1 MKVYLDKSF
10 EDNLKLAGTSEGQVA
25 QAVNAISTQ
34 IGSKRG
40 GVLNEDGEDVPDA
53 AAAPAPAAAPVKK
66 DLVALAKAAI
76 VGAVAKLARPVAAG
90 AILIATH
97 QTFQQHLCDPTYASA
112 AKTFSMVPLVGT
124 YSDQC
129 DASLKTYQQALM
141 VATGIAASI
150 LAPYIKSA
158 TAAVE
163 IPDEIVDQ
171 VVKEIGNRG
180 KPRST
185 GSGSIR
191 RKKTRKSSKKSKKS
205 RRRTQGRRYH

>member
-10 EDNLKLAGTSEGQVA
+10 EDNLELAGTSESQVA

-53 AAAPAPAAAPVKK
+53 APAPAPVKK
-66 DLVALAKAAI
+66 DSLVALAKAAI

-97 QTFQQHLCDPTYASA
+97 QTFQQHLCNPTYASA

-129 DASLKTYQQALM
+129 DASLKTYQQALT
-141 VATGIAASI
+141 VATGIAVTI

-158 TAAVE
+158 TATVE
-163 IPDEIVDQ
+163 IPDEMVDQ

-180 KPRST
+180 KPKST

-191 RKKTRKSSKKSKKS
+191 RKKTLNSYMKTKKSS
-205 RRRTQGRRYH
+205 RHTQVSH

>member
-10 EDNLKLAGTSEGQVA
+10 EDNLELAGTSEGQVA

-53 AAAPAPAAAPVKK
+53 AAAPAPVKR

-141 VATGIAASI
+141 VATGIAAGI

-158 TAAVE
+158 AAAVE
-163 IPDEIVDQ
+163 IPDDMVDQ

>member
-10 EDNLKLAGTSEGQVA
+10 EDNLELAGTSEGQVA

-53 AAAPAPAAAPVKK
+53 AAAPAPAPVKK
-66 DLVALAKAAI
+66 DSLVALAKAAI

-112 AKTFSMVPLVGT
+112 AKTFSMVPIVGT

-163 IPDEIVDQ
+163 IPDEMVDQ

-180 KPRST
+180 KPR
-185 GSGSIR
+185 GSGLW